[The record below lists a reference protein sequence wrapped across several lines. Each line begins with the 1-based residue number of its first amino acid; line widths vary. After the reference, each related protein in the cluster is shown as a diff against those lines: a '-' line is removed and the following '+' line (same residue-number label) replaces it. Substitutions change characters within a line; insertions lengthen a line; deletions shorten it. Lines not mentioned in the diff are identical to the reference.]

1 MNSRNFETITELK
14 EYMDETMKLP
24 SEKVFYA
31 YLSKIY
37 TNLLQR
43 ESRKNKGKS
52 KLLSSE
58 KKSVLSITPD
68 KADSNLSLNVFLDY
82 MDIQEFIGERI
93 FNIINKTKKGNKLS
107 REDFCNG
114 LNNLY
119 YGNIKDL
126 IQFTFKLSDFNDDGK
141 IYDSDLELILKYI
154 PCPSE
159 FSQKNYIKQIKKIV
173 SKFFEKLNLMNS
185 SSEPNQLNLLTYQN
199 YIEEYT
205 IKSEKKDEMNS
216 EFLSDYDYN
225 APFFYFISTVSYIF
239 TNLPF
244 NPKTVEYFQEHKKI
258 SKLKLGFTKITGLL
272 NLRNPN
278 KNLLTTDRKKS
289 IYQNMTNSKINST
302 FRCTATINA
311 NRFSYNPNDKMTSEI
326 LPKIGRT
333 NLFHMKK
340 SSSQIFL
347 KNNNSKRSIFGMNK
361 SKNKRNSSKNN
372 HEFII
377 SMKKDDQNK
386 DIKDISAIY
395 NHPEKSFAENQFI
408 KRYKSNKNK
417 STISN
422 NNNESMSISTTK
434 NSSILLNQSQSI
446 KKIFFTPD
454 LFPKKVHRRE
464 IKDKFINL
472 RQKLPSLSLST
483 KLSPLIGV
491 GQYQKFKDGLKE
503 EVEEPEEF
511 KLCEYSEN
519 EESSNR
525 NSLKDRDSYKS
536 DNIFQITETYLYKYE
551 EDDCYFNMVNKY
563 YALLKDKEIL
573 FFTNE
578 QKTDLSNIWYINK
591 TYISTGKETVG
602 KTSYFTI
609 IITFE
614 NNLVKKLF
622 FTSENICQ
630 NFSVSIKN
638 SIKDYS
644 FYDNYEL
651 MQELGEGHFG
661 KVCKCKS
668 KKTNDIYAV
677 KLINKIKL
685 NSIDLQLVRQEKN
698 YLKLIKNENIISLK
712 DIFEDKKNIYLVTDY
727 YSGGDLLTYLEEK
740 QRCKEKITEKN
751 CARIIL
757 KIAKG
762 IQYLHNFG
770 IMHRD
775 IKPEN
780 IMFGRDSNIKTLKI
794 IDLGVCK
801 TLSFGEKAKE
811 PIGTNGYIP
820 PEIYKQKE
828 YSFKV
833 DVWSLGVILYLLVT
847 GGILP
852 FDDVNMDCKVIAKKV
867 VYLQQEYPEEYFGNK
882 SDKLIHL
889 LDKMLDKSYKNRI
902 DIDTLLKDE
911 WFEIIKKEKL

>member
-258 SKLKLGFTKITGLL
+258 PKLKLGFTKISGLL

-278 KNLLTTDRKKS
+278 KNLLTTDRKKN

-311 NRFSYNPNDKMTSEI
+311 NRFSYNPNDKMTNEI

-377 SMKKDDQNK
+377 SMKKDEQNK
-386 DIKDISAIY
+386 DIKDISAIF

-408 KRYKSNKNK
+408 ERYKSNKNK

-454 LFPKKVHRRE
+454 LFPYFLLLIYSRK
-464 IKDKFINL
+464 KFI
-472 RQKLPSLSLST
+472 
-483 KLSPLIGV
+483 
-491 GQYQKFKDGLKE
+491 
-503 EVEEPEEF
+503 
-511 KLCEYSEN
+511 
-519 EESSNR
+519 
-525 NSLKDRDSYKS
+525 
-536 DNIFQITETYLYKYE
+536 
-551 EDDCYFNMVNKY
+551 
-563 YALLKDKEIL
+563 
-573 FFTNE
+573 
-578 QKTDLSNIWYINK
+578 
-591 TYISTGKETVG
+591 
-602 KTSYFTI
+602 
-609 IITFE
+609 
-614 NNLVKKLF
+614 
-622 FTSENICQ
+622 
-630 NFSVSIKN
+630 
-638 SIKDYS
+638 
-644 FYDNYEL
+644 
-651 MQELGEGHFG
+651 
-661 KVCKCKS
+661 
-668 KKTNDIYAV
+668 
-677 KLINKIKL
+677 
-685 NSIDLQLVRQEKN
+685 
-698 YLKLIKNENIISLK
+698 
-712 DIFEDKKNIYLVTDY
+712 
-727 YSGGDLLTYLEEK
+727 EEK
-740 QRCKEKITEKN
+740 
-751 CARIIL
+751 
-757 KIAKG
+757 
-762 IQYLHNFG
+762 
-770 IMHRD
+770 
-775 IKPEN
+775 
-780 IMFGRDSNIKTLKI
+780 
-794 IDLGVCK
+794 
-801 TLSFGEKAKE
+801 
-811 PIGTNGYIP
+811 
-820 PEIYKQKE
+820 
-828 YSFKV
+828 
-833 DVWSLGVILYLLVT
+833 
-847 GGILP
+847 
-852 FDDVNMDCKVIAKKV
+852 
-867 VYLQQEYPEEYFGNK
+867 
-882 SDKLIHL
+882 
-889 LDKMLDKSYKNRI
+889 
-902 DIDTLLKDE
+902 
-911 WFEIIKKEKL
+911 